1 MRGVDYFDYNGN
13 CDVTELRSH
22 VLGDIYHSQ
31 LIEVGPPDASIQFTG
46 ANEEA
51 YFRATNNY
59 QSFMKKHATRR
70 NVIYAGANSGV
81 LHAINAETG
90 KEEWGF
96 IPPFIAAL
104 LPSLMNADLS
114 GKIDG
119 SKGGTNAIFGVDGS
133 PVVHDVLLKELM
145 NEEN

>member
-1 MRGVDYFDYNGN
+1 MKGTDYFDYNGDCN
-13 CDVTELRSH
+13 VTEVRDH

-31 LIEVGPPDASIQFTG
+31 LIEVGPPDASTQFTG

-59 QSFMKKHATRR
+59 QSFQQQHATRR

-90 KEEWGF
+90 AEEWGF
-96 IPPFIAAL
+96 IPPFIAGL
-104 LPSLMNADLS
+104 LPSIINPDLS

-119 SKGGTNAIFGVDGS
+119 SKGGTNAICLLYTS
-133 PVVHDVLLKELM
+133 PSPRD
-145 NEEN
+145 